1 MYNLLCK
8 MYTGGTKMSYIL
20 ETRDLTKQ
28 YGSQKSVNSLNL
40 KVEKG
45 DIYGFLGPN
54 GAGKT
59 TTIRMILGLIRPT
72 NGEVFIDGVSVQKDF
87 TKAITGIS
95 GIVETPKFYEN
106 LSGYDNLKILKN
118 FRPDIPVSRID
129 EVLKLVDLEEA
140 KKKKFKTYSLGMKQ
154 RLGLAATLL
163 NKPKII
169 ILDEPTN
176 GLDPQGVVEIRET
189 IVRLA
194 KMQELTVLISS
205 HILHEIE
212 IMCNK
217 VAIIVNG
224 NLVIEGNTHELL
236 TSDTDVEI
244 AVDDVSKAS
253 NVINELGEG
262 ILKKKLD
269 DKIIISDSK
278 IESWK
283 ANEVL
288 VNAGVKVSAIT
299 KENKS
304 LEQYFIETVEE
315 GK

>member
-1 MYNLLCK
+1 
-8 MYTGGTKMSYIL
+8 MSYIL

>member
-1 MYNLLCK
+1 MYNIICNFGV
-8 MYTGGTKMSYIL
+8 GGANMKYIL
-20 ETRDLTKQ
+20 ETKNLTKH
-28 YGSQKSVNSLNL
+28 YGSKVSVNSLNL

-59 TTIRMILGLIRPT
+59 TTIRMILGLITPT
-72 NGEVFIDGVSVQKDF
+72 KGEVFIDGISVQKDF
-87 TKAITGIS
+87 TKAIKGIA

-129 EVLKLVDLEEA
+129 EVLELVDLKEA
-140 KKKKFKTYSLGMKQ
+140 KKQKFKTYSLGMKQ

-176 GLDPQGVVEIRET
+176 GLDPKGVVEIRET
-189 IVRLA
+189 ITKLA
-194 KMQELTVLISS
+194 QVEEITVLISS
-205 HILHEIE
+205 HILHEVE
-212 IMCNK
+212 LMCNK

-224 NLVIEGNTHELL
+224 KLVVQGNTHELL

-244 AVDDVSKAS
+244 AVDDVNKAS
-253 NVINELGEG
+253 EIVNKLGQD
-262 ILKKKLD
+262 ILKRKLE

-278 IESWK
+278 IEPWK
-283 ANEVL
+283 ANEAL
-288 VNAGVKVSAIT
+288 VNAGIKVNAII

-304 LEQYFIETVEE
+304 LEQYFMETVEE

>member
-1 MYNLLCK
+1 
-8 MYTGGTKMSYIL
+8 MSYIL

-283 ANEVL
+283 ANELL

>member
-1 MYNLLCK
+1 
-8 MYTGGTKMSYIL
+8 MSYIL
-20 ETRDLTKQ
+20 ETKDLTKH
-28 YGSQKSVNSLNL
+28 YGTKIPVNSLNL

-45 DIYGFLGPN
+45 DVYGFLGPN

-72 NGEVFIDGVSVQKDF
+72 KGEVFIDGISVERDF
-87 TKAITGIS
+87 TKAIENIA

-118 FRPDIPVSRID
+118 FRKDVPVSRID
-129 EVLKLVDLEEA
+129 EVLELVDLKDA
-140 KKKKFKTYSLGMKQ
+140 KKQKFKTYSLGMKQ

-176 GLDPQGVVEIRET
+176 GLDPKGVVEIRET
-189 IVRLA
+189 ITKLA
-194 KMQELTVLISS
+194 EVEKITVLISS

-212 IMCNK
+212 LMCNK

-224 NLVIEGNTHELL
+224 KLVVEGNTHELL
-236 TSDTDVEI
+236 NAQTDVEI
-244 AVDDVSKAS
+244 AVDNVAKACE
-253 NVINELGEG
+253 VISSVGEG
-262 ILKKKLD
+262 IIKRKEEDKIVVCD
-269 DKIIISDSK
+269 DKL
-278 IESWK
+278 EAWK
-283 ANEVL
+283 ANEML
-288 VNAGVKVSAIT
+288 VNAGVKVSSIM

>member
-1 MYNLLCK
+1 ME
-8 MYTGGTKMSYIL
+8 YIL
-20 ETRDLTKQ
+20 ETKDLTKY
-28 YGSQKSVNSLNL
+28 YGSKKSVNSLNL

-72 NGEVFIDGVSVQKDF
+72 KGEVFIDGVSVQNDF
-87 TKAITGIS
+87 TKAIKDIA

-118 FRPDIPVSRID
+118 FRPDIPASRID
-129 EVLKLVDLEEA
+129 EVLELVDLKEA
-140 KKKKFKTYSLGMKQ
+140 KKQKFKTYSLGMKQ

-176 GLDPQGVVEIRET
+176 GLDPKGVVEIRET
-189 IVRLA
+189 ITKLA
-194 KMQELTVLISS
+194 QVEEITVLISS
-205 HILHEIE
+205 HILHEVE
-212 IMCNK
+212 LMCNK

-224 NLVIEGNTHELL
+224 KLIVEGNTHELL

-244 AVDDVSKAS
+244 AVDDVNKAS
-253 NVINELGEG
+253 EIVSELGQD
-262 ILKKKLD
+262 ILKKKLE
-269 DKIIISDSK
+269 DKIIISESK
-278 IESWK
+278 IEAWK
-283 ANEVL
+283 ANQAL
-288 VNAGVKVSAIT
+288 VNAGVKVSAIV